1 MDQRNHLSLSKTNL
15 HSNSMDEDM
24 FCDNIVFNNM
34 PIYTYLFLYFML
46 PVMEY
51 FAVSSHFVSIMFDC
65 IIAPPGGLLQ

>member
-1 MDQRNHLSLSKTNL
+1 
-15 HSNSMDEDM
+15 MDEDM
-24 FCDNIVFNNM
+24 FCYNIVFNNM